1 MEIGFLY
8 MKVLSFLKKCLSCF
22 CNFKFKL
29 LWVLYLL
36 NKGFVYYIV
45 YMFLLQLKVYSL
57 VNDENFKRVFNNVIY
72 KKIWQ
77 YVFFGLEIYDII

>member
-8 MKVLSFLKKCLSCF
+8 MIVLSFLKKCCF

-57 VNDENFKRVFNNVIY
+57 VDDENFKGFFNNVIY